1 MESQVDQDVKFLKE
15 LEMENLN
22 LEQELIML

>member
-22 LEQELIML
+22 LEQELIMH

>member
-22 LEQELIML
+22 LEQELIKL